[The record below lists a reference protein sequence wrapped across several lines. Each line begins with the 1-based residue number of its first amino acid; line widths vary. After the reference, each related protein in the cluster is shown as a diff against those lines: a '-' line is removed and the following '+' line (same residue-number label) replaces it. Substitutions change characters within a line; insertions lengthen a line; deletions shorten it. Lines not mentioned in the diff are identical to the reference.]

1 MALYHIVA
9 FSSYSCSDIEEIHNE
24 LMRVLINGH
33 VGFNEDSETHTNWK
47 MKFKTYCDDTTER
60 KGCVRG
66 NIEYLEKKKTIGHG
80 NYGVLKKIFA
90 EDEKALCKIE
100 EALTEIEKLRSSAN
114 ISNKNTKGEFLVI
127 FFYKKNKYRLKTA
140 YTVYNLIV

>member
-1 MALYHIVA
+1 
-9 FSSYSCSDIEEIHNE
+9 
-24 LMRVLINGH
+24 MRALINGH
-33 VGFNEDSETHTNWK
+33 IGYKENTKTHTDWK
-47 MKFKTYCDDTTER
+47 MKFKTYCDDTTQRE
-60 KGCVRG
+60 GCVRG

-127 FFYKKNKYRLKTA
+127 FFL
-140 YTVYNLIV
+140 

>member
-1 MALYHIVA
+1 MAEKN
-9 FSSYSCSDIEEIHNE
+9 SYSCSDIEEIHNE

-66 NIEYLEKKKTIGHG
+66 NIEYLEKKK
-80 NYGVLKKIFA
+80 NNWSWQLWRS
-90 EDEKALCKIE
+90 EK
-100 EALTEIEKLRSSAN
+100 N
-114 ISNKNTKGEFLVI
+114 ICRRRKSVM
-127 FFYKKNKYRLKTA
+127 
-140 YTVYNLIV
+140 

>member
-9 FSSYSCSDIEEIHNE
+9 FSSYSCSDIEKIHNE

-127 FFYKKNKYRLKTA
+127 FFFIKKTN
-140 YTVYNLIV
+140 ID